1 MYFWKAASKRAH
13 DVYSCCPSTCV
24 VFPALEQHWAL
35 WPPAYGKK
43 EEEAT
48 LTFDDKRPKSPN
60 GDFHFAPLPLC
71 LLLLLFSCVQLF
83 CDPMDY
89 SPSGSS
95 VHGISQARILE
106 WVAMPFSRRS
116 SLPRIEPM
124 SPTLAGGFFTTEPPE
139 ILYFLFVNFSWVTC
153 STAQWN
159 HAVMV
164 WVALWGCPRGKALK
178 PLATSQWGS
187 DAWKHTGSPCWIL
200 RGAGWQPDCI
210 LAQDLTQNH
219 PARLCLGSWLWD
231 PDSLKWW
238 CSLWCKAAEVY
249 SLWQWVWQ
257 TLSRFW

>member
-1 MYFWKAASKRAH
+1 MLNVYFWKAASKRAH

-95 VHGISQARILE
+95 VHEIFQTRVLE
-106 WVAMPFSRRS
+106 WVTISFSRRS
-116 SLPRIEPM
+116 SQPRDWT
-124 SPTLAGGFFTTEPPE
+124 PTSCAVNTEVHVSFC
-139 ILYFLFVNFSWVTC
+139 IIVLFEYMPIYIQSRYRC
-153 STAQWN
+153 
-159 HAVMV
+159 
-164 WVALWGCPRGKALK
+164 
-178 PLATSQWGS
+178 
-187 DAWKHTGSPCWIL
+187 
-200 RGAGWQPDCI
+200 
-210 LAQDLTQNH
+210 
-219 PARLCLGSWLWD
+219 
-231 PDSLKWW
+231 
-238 CSLWCKAAEVY
+238 
-249 SLWQWVWQ
+249 
-257 TLSRFW
+257 TLSRSICPVEFLDHLGTLFLAFWGTSILFSIVDAAFYIPTYSVRGFPFLHTLTNLYCL